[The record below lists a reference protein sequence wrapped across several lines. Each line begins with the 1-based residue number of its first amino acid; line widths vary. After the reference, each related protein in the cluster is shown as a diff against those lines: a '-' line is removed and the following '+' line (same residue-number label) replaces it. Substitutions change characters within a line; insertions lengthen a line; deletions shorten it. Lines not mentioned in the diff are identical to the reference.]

1 MRVTKKRGAVWT
13 FNAPWICLLALLL
26 VSRTEAQPQES
37 SFLLWT
43 FSTPQGIALGWSLPH
58 DHPLPSVWQIMR
70 RIAGETVY
78 QPIGVQRLLPFDQWD
93 TQIRRHPGADTLQQ
107 LIAEAQRQDLPD
119 SVRYLIIDLLN
130 TALLID
136 FPLLHRVFGTV
147 WMDSTVQRGVAYDY
161 AIEVAGQIIGE
172 VRSVRWDGERLPLP
186 PSGLEA
192 EPADSNHI
200 RLRWDI
206 RAARANGIWG
216 YIVERRREDQ
226 KTWEQLTQEPVRAL
240 LLNPDLPIQYLYL
253 DTGLTLGTQ
262 YWYRVRSVDLLSRTS
277 PPSDSVIVAA
287 MDARPLIP
295 PFAVIATTI
304 GGRVFVRWHPSPDAR
319 VVGYNLYRW
328 EWAKEDQKQRMNA
341 QPIRDTFFVDQPQTS
356 AEYIVYAVTAVD
368 QYGRESNF
376 SLPHAVPQPDT
387 IPPAPPTNIEAT
399 PAVGTI
405 TLRWQPSKSQ
415 DAYAYEVVRSIDPQR
430 GEFTL
435 VSDSLLTDTTFVDR
449 LPVEAG
455 RTTFWYRV
463 RTVDRAG
470 NRSRWSVPIAVRL
483 PDVVPPHPPWII
495 GVQARPNALIIRWQ
509 PPYDPDLYGYLLFR
523 YQDTTL
529 PPLRLTQ
536 QPLPKNTTVYIDST
550 VLPGQTYWYTL
561 AALDSAGNLS
571 AFAPR
576 VQGHTY
582 LHTPPPPPV
591 IDSVAVEPNAVTLFF
606 SYPYKSPPIHSF
618 LVERSVDGRRFVPI
632 SPLLSPQTRHFV
644 DRAILC
650 QPVCYYRVRARSL
663 SGAYSLPS
671 KVRKVVLP

>member
-1 MRVTKKRGAVWT
+1 MRVSKKRGAVWA
-13 FNAPWICLLALLL
+13 FNALWICLLALLL

-43 FSTPQGIALGWSLPH
+43 FATPQGIALGWSLPH
-58 DHPLPSVWQIMR
+58 DHPLPSVWRIMR
-70 RIAGETVY
+70 RVAGEKVY
-78 QPIGVQRLLPFDQWD
+78 QPVGVQRLLPFEQWD

-119 SVRYLIIDLLN
+119 SVRRFIMDLLN

-147 WMDSTVQRGVAYDY
+147 WVDSTVQRGLAYDY
-161 AIEVAGQIIGE
+161 AIEVAGKIVGE
-172 VRSVRWDGERLPLP
+172 VRSVRWDRERLPLP
-186 PSGLEA
+186 PSGLKA

-200 RLRWDI
+200 QLRWDI

-253 DTGLTLGTQ
+253 DTGLTLGTR

-277 PPSDSVIVAA
+277 LPSDSVIVAA

-295 PFAVIATTI
+295 PLAVIATTI
-304 GGRVFVRWHPSPDAR
+304 GGRVFVRWHPSPDTR

-328 EWAKEDQKQRMNA
+328 EWATEDQKQRINA
-341 QPIRDTFFVDQPQTS
+341 QPLRDTFFVDQPQTS

-368 QYGRESNF
+368 QYGRESNL

-435 VSDSLLTDTTFVDR
+435 VSDSLLTDTSFVDR
-449 LPVEAG
+449 LPLEAG

-495 GVQARPNALIIRWQ
+495 GVQAQPNALIIRWQ

-606 SYPYKSPPIHSF
+606 SYPYKSPPIHSL
-618 LVERSVDGRRFVPI
+618 LVERSADGRRFIPI

-650 QPVCYYRVRARSL
+650 QSVCYYRVRARSL
-663 SGAYSLPS
+663 SGAYSPPS
-671 KVRKVVLP
+671 RVRKVVLP